1 LLFLADCA
9 VNIDPDAESLA
20 EIALITAST
29 ARALGVEPRVAM
41 LSFSNFGSVDH
52 PFTRKVRRATEL
64 AKKQAPDLVIEGE
77 MQLATALDG
86 SLRREYF
93 PFSGLDQDANVLIFP
108 DLQSGN
114 LALHLLQNVGGAV
127 PIGPLLMGTRLPVHL
142 LQYGATVEEVV
153 NLVTVGA
160 VEAAS
165 SERP

>member
-1 LLFLADCA
+1 
-9 VNIDPDAESLA
+9 
-20 EIALITAST
+20 
-29 ARALGVEPRVAM
+29 M

-93 PFSGLDQDANVLIFP
+93 PFSGLDQDANVLVFP

-165 SERP
+165 GERPE